1 MPVTPPSPA
10 KKARRWGTKP
20 ACFAPD
26 LQHYRG
32 ITVPTVAKGSNKG
45 RGKGKGE
52 TERVRESQKPR
63 PAHGGLGRTQAT
75 AVINRVRQPVCV
87 LGSYIMSDLLD
98 VVSLNY
104 VIANPRTPLD
114 PPTHTPHH

>member
-1 MPVTPPSPA
+1 VATAGAWSIDTVPMLDPGPGRRT
-10 KKARRWGTKP
+10 KAVAGG
-20 ACFAPD
+20 
-26 LQHYRG
+26 G
-32 ITVPTVAKGSNKG
+32 IVLVPTVEKGSNKG

-63 PAHGGLGRTQAT
+63 PAHGGLGQTQAT

-87 LGSYIMSDLLD
+87 VGSYIMSDLSD
-98 VVSLNY
+98 EVSLNY
-104 VIANPRTPLD
+104 VIANPQTPLD